1 MRRTDRLNAYKAQA
15 AGLGH
20 DVPLWADFWPDD
32 PFFSVGS
39 AGMCDKCDAIVRVL
53 LTPPNGE
60 PCVAEIYQ
68 HNLAVVP
75 LGKCEGG
82 KE

>member
-1 MRRTDRLNAYKAQA
+1 VRRTDRLEGYKVQV

-39 AGMCDKCDAIVRVL
+39 AGMCDRCDAIVRVL
-53 LTPPNGE
+53 LEPSDGE
-60 PCVAEIYQ
+60 PCVAEIIQ
-68 HNLAVVP
+68 ATLAVVS
-75 LGKCEGG
+75 LAQCEGRTD
-82 KE
+82 